1 MTDKERILMLLVQR
15 ILSAALYAPE
25 KVREWMHNQPGIIT
39 HDPERELKVGDL
51 VVASTSFEAN
61 DFLVG
66 FVHEPPD
73 HNGTVVIREI
83 GSNRLCNYGNEMFL
97 RIPKDLLGEE
107 VYEGLQYQTV
117 LKVRKAFAK
126 AAYPYTVRYAGC
138 EFTDHFVLIKGR
150 KVFSNEIVVS
160 FSIPYTS
167 KTSIKS
173 IVQRINEE
181 YEDNLRKEKE
191 IRETTDL

>member
-73 HNGTVVIREI
+73 RNGTVVIREI
-83 GSNRLCNYGNEMFL
+83 GSNRLCNYGNEMFM
-97 RIPKDLLGEE
+97 RIPKDLIGEE
-107 VYEGLQYQTV
+107 IYEGLQYQTV
-117 LKVRKAFAK
+117 VKARKAFAK

-150 KVFSNEIVVS
+150 KVFSEEIVVS
-160 FSIPYTS
+160 FSMPYSS

-173 IVQRINEE
+173 IVKRINEE
-181 YEDNLRKEKE
+181 YTEHLRKEKE
-191 IRETTDL
+191 TE

>member
-1 MTDKERILMLLVQR
+1 MTEKERILMLLVQR

-51 VVASTSFEAN
+51 VVASTSFQAN

-66 FVHEPPD
+66 FVQKEPD
-73 HNGTVVIREI
+73 QYGTVVIREI
-83 GSNRLCNYGNEMFL
+83 GSDRLCNYGNEMFM

-107 VYEGLQYQTV
+107 IYEGLQYQTV
-117 LKVRKAFAK
+117 VKARKAFAK
-126 AAYPYTVRYAGC
+126 AAYPYTIRYAGC

-150 KVFSNEIVVS
+150 KVFSDEIVVS
-160 FSIPYTS
+160 FSMPYSS

-173 IVQRINEE
+173 IVKRINEE
-181 YEDNLRKEKE
+181 YTELLRKEKE
-191 IRETTDL
+191 TEDA

>member
-1 MTDKERILMLLVQR
+1 MTDKERILFLLVQR
-15 ILSAALYAPE
+15 VLSAALWAPE
-25 KVREWMHNQPGIIT
+25 KVRAWRDNQPGILS
-39 HDPERELKVGDL
+39 HDSERELKAGDL

-66 FVHEPPD
+66 FVQEPPD

-83 GSNRLCNYGNEMFL
+83 GSDRLCNYGNEMFM
-97 RIPKDLLGEE
+97 RIDKDLLGEQIL
-107 VYEGLQYQTV
+107 EGIQYQTMV
-117 LKVRKAFAK
+117 KVRKAFAK

-138 EFTDHFVLIKGR
+138 VFTDHFVLITGR
-150 KVFSNEIVVS
+150 KVFSNETVVC
-160 FSIPYTS
+160 FSIPYNS

-181 YEDNLRKEKE
+181 YEDHLRKENEKN
-191 IRETTDL
+191 ETTDL